1 MTPAERQ
8 RQLIEDFL
16 FIEDR
21 HERLAAVVDRVRERP
36 RLPPSDRI
44 DAHLVPGCTS
54 QVWLLGQCQAGRC
67 EFRYDCDSPL
77 VKGLVGLLVDTYSGA
92 AAADVIAT
100 EPTVLQEL
108 DLLRDLS
115 PTRQNGLA
123 AVRRRLVQLAT
134 EASGSSSRA

>member
-1 MTPAERQ
+1 
-8 RQLIEDFL
+8 
-16 FIEDR
+16 
-21 HERLAAVVDRVRERP
+21 
-36 RLPPSDRI
+36 
-44 DAHLVPGCTS
+44 
-54 QVWLLGQCQAGRC
+54 VWLLGQCQAGRC

-134 EASGSSSRA
+134 EASGSSSGA